1 MDVTVTGRKIDIGD
15 ALRSHVEE
23 RVRAAIGK
31 YFDRPTEAAV
41 TLSRDAHLFIC
52 DCMTHLSTGLTAQAS
67 AEGDDPYVAC
77 DAAIARLEKQLRRY
91 KRRLRDHHRRR
102 KEPVERVEAT
112 AYLLGGDAEEIVDES
127 VAEAASETTQLDA
140 APPAAAAGEEL
151 WAPAIVAES
160 AASLPSISV
169 GEAVMQLELG
179 AQPFLLFWNDG
190 AGRVNL
196 VYRRD
201 DGHIGWIDP
210 RPAQT

>member
-23 RVRAAIGK
+23 RVRAAIAK

-52 DCMTHLSTGLTAQAS
+52 DCMAHLSTGLSAQAS
-67 AEGDDPYVAC
+67 GEGDDPYVAC

-102 KEPVERVEAT
+102 KEPVARVEAT
-112 AYLLGGDAEEIVDES
+112 AYLLGGADD
-127 VAEAASETTQLDA
+127 DA
-140 APPAAAAGEEL
+140 APEPAAPPPETEAPEGGDGF
-151 WAPAIVAES
+151 WAPAIVAET

-179 AQPFLLFWNDG
+179 PAPFLLFWNDR

-201 DGHIGWIDP
+201 DGHVGWIDP
-210 RPAQT
+210 RPVAADAAAEPPG